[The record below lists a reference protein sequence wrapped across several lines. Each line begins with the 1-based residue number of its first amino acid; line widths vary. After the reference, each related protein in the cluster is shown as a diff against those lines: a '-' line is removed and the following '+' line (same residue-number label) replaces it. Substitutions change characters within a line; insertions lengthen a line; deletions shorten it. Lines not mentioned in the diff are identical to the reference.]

1 MTTSLTCELAPSN
14 QTLVTPTPVLG
25 MCVVLAFLLIEAV
38 QGHSL
43 EIIMCC

>member
-25 MCVVLAFLLIEAV
+25 MCVLAFLLIEAV

-43 EIIMCC
+43 EIIMCG